1 MTDGTTR
8 ERADAPDTTGERSA
22 EGGSGQVD
30 ARADDHPL
38 ASDAVVLLRELV
50 RRPSVTPADGG
61 CQTLIGERLARL
73 GFALEPMAAGGVTN
87 LWARLG
93 ERAPLVVL
101 AGHTDVVPTGE
112 ESAWTSPPFAA
123 DVVDG
128 HVVGRGA
135 ADMKGGVAA
144 MITAIE
150 RHVRSGGPRL
160 GSIGVLLTSD
170 EEGPATSGTVH
181 VIDTLVARGERI
193 DHCLITEPS
202 STARFGDTIRNGRR
216 GSLGATLVIA
226 GVQGHVAYPHL
237 ADNPVHR
244 ASAFLAEL
252 VGIEW
257 DEGGGGFPPT
267 TLQVSNIHAGTG
279 ATNVIP
285 GSCTVELNLRHG
297 TASPAATIRH
307 RIEALV
313 ERHALDATIRWKES
327 AAPFVTEPGTLTE
340 ALRAAIVA
348 ATGVEPA
355 LDTGG
360 GTSDGRFIATTGAQV
375 VEFGPLNATIHQI
388 DERVD
393 AADVASL
400 SCIIEDLLGRMLGDD
415 GDRS

>member
-1 MTDGTTR
+1 MNETTNDSV
-8 ERADAPDTTGERSA
+8 A
-22 EGGSGQVD
+22 
-30 ARADDHPL
+30 
-38 ASDAVVLLRELV
+38 LLRALI
-50 RRPSVTPADGG
+50 RRPSVTPEDGG
-61 CQTLIGERLARL
+61 CQALIGERLAAL
-73 GFALEPMAAGGVTN
+73 GFALEPMPADGVTN

-93 ERAPLVVL
+93 DEAPLFVL
-101 AGHTDVVPTGE
+101 AGHTDVVPIGD
-112 ESAWTSPPFAA
+112 ESAWSSPPFAA

-144 MITAIE
+144 MITACE
-150 RHVRSGGPRL
+150 RFVRAGHHRR

-170 EEGPATSGTVH
+170 EEGPATSGTAH
-181 VIDTLVARGERI
+181 VVRTLAARGERI
-193 DHCLITEPS
+193 DHCLLTEPS

-216 GSLGATLVIA
+216 GSLGATLVVA

-252 VGIEW
+252 VGVEW
-257 DEGGGGFPPT
+257 DAGGDGFPPT

-279 ATNVIP
+279 ATNVVP
-285 GSCTVELNLRHG
+285 GSCTVEFNLRHG
-297 TASPAATIRH
+297 TASPASELKR
-307 RIEALV
+307 RIEALIAS
-313 ERHALDATIRWKES
+313 HGLDATIAWKDS
-327 AAPFVTEPGTLTE
+327 AAPFVTEPGTLTD

-348 ATGVEPA
+348 RTGVEPV

-360 GTSDGRFIATTGAQV
+360 GTSDGRFIAPTGAQT

-400 SCIIEDLLGRMLGDD
+400 SCVIEDLLGRMLGDD
-415 GDRS
+415 GEAP